1 MTYEDYL
8 IEEKSPIMAINRISQ
23 IIDEFISVNY
33 HNFGENKFYIDEV
46 VALNT
51 AIQLIAYC
59 MRIRRKECYQEID
72 CDYKDEF
79 TYDSVIFENI

>member
-23 IIDEFISVNY
+23 IIDEYISVNY

>member
-8 IEEKSPIMAINRISQ
+8 IEEKSSIMAINRISQ

-33 HNFGENKFYIDEV
+33 HNLGENKFYIDEV
-46 VALNT
+46 VTLNT

-59 MRIRRKECYQEID
+59 MRTRRKECYLKLI
-72 CDYKDEF
+72 
-79 TYDSVIFENI
+79 VITKMILHIIP